1 MVVAGL
7 ALLSGVVALSGSNP
21 AGAGQFPGTNGKIAY
36 AKYLDSCDCTNIW
49 VINADGTG
57 DTQLTFGVSGSNA
70 YPSWSPDGTRIA
82 FSSDRDGNF
91 EVYVINADGTD
102 QTRVTTTAGG
112 ESSAPAWQS
121 VPVVPPTTTT
131 TTTTTVAPPTT
142 APPAVVVAVTAT
154 PTFTG

>member
-36 AKYLDSCDCTNIW
+36 TKYLDSCGCSNIW
-49 VINADGTG
+49 VMNADGSG
-57 DTQLTFGVSGSNA
+57 DTQLTFEVSGSNGSLGV
-70 YPSWSPDGTRIA
+70 SWSPDGTRIA
-82 FSSDRDGNF
+82 FTSDRDGNP
-91 EVYVINADGTD
+91 EVYVMDADGTGP
-102 QTRVTTTAGG
+102 TRVTTTVGG
-112 ESSAPAWQS
+112 VSALAWQS

-131 TTTTTVAPPTT
+131 TTVAPPTT
-142 APPAVVVAVTAT
+142 SPPAVVVAVTAT